1 MDKKQSLAFLL
12 SAMMVAT
19 PFSAFA
25 AENGEDASNAGNA
38 DATATAEQQKSA
50 VSTQS
55 NEGASNEGASTN
67 EGSDEAEVSDK
78 WEASDFTYGDWE
90 IGANERICPSDDTTD
105 YLKTTVHVVTG
116 FSESGTKKL
125 EKNKNLVIPAKD
137 TDGKKIQ
144 GVGANAFKNLGLESV
159 EFPENV
165 KTAND
170 TDWDS
175 SVKERGDFF
184 IGSTAFYGNNLTELT
199 LPEGVIYVGG
209 TAFRL
214 NKNLKKVNFPST
226 IKVIANQ
233 SFGQCAI
240 EKLNF
245 TETTDFPLCID
256 NIAFA
261 YNKITSVWLP
271 DNTEK
276 VTGMAFCQSSGKVA
290 LYIRKTNGGFIEN
303 NSYQQPYIGDA
314 IPAEAWAEKPWSV
327 EHFTFD
333 GTTITGLSDNGK
345 AKIKTDTN
353 LILPDKNA
361 DGEYVTAI
369 GNGTSGVGTFGYKDS
384 DGTVYAPDSVK
395 LPSKL
400 ESIGNFAFSAT
411 IVTSTSEVLHGL
423 KEITFPGTLKTI
435 GTSAFQNAPLS
446 EVVLPDSVTTV
457 GNGAFVSNDKAKTK
471 ITKVTLSKN
480 LSAIPASM
488 FTSQAI
494 KEVEIPEGV
503 TSIGMRAFAG
513 NYVEK
518 VTIPDTVTSIG
529 NYAFQN
535 NQLQKVEIPSKVKSI
550 GSYVFQR
557 TNEDHSATI
566 KEIILH
572 EGLESIG
579 TKAFGQAVA
588 NDCKGV
594 ELPTTVKTLN
604 ANAFDG
610 NKTVTLLSIVADQ
623 VNGTGDYTK
632 VIPNGTGHEIVF
644 SHTITFDAGKG
655 TAETATARTHKNGNL
670 TELPTATLQDYVLEG
685 WYTAEDGGD
694 KVTTDTTFDEDTTL
708 YAHWEKAP
716 VDTTAA
722 DKAKEAVS
730 KLTKSDYT
738 EESWKTVE
746 DAKTALDEAIAGGL
760 QSKVD
765 AATDNLN
772 KAVEALAKADLNKD
786 AADKATEAVSKLTKT
801 DYTADSWKTVED
813 AQSELDKAIAGGLQS
828 RVDAAVEKLNKAVD
842 DLQKVDLNKDA
853 ADKATE
859 AVSKMNKSDYT
870 EESWKA
876 VEDAKT
882 ALDEAIAG
890 GLQSKVDAAVEKLN
904 KAVDALAKA
913 DLNKDAAD
921 KATEAVSKLNKTD
934 YTADSW
940 KAVEDA
946 QSELDKAIAGGL
958 QSKVDAAVEKLN
970 KAVDALAK
978 ADLNKSD
985 ADKATEAVSKLNKD
999 DYTADSWKAVED
1011 AKTALD
1017 EAIAGGLQSKVDAA
1031 VEKLN
1036 KAVEGLVKVEKPV
1049 DVQKIS
1055 SITLSTT
1062 TYTYSGKVKTP
1073 SVIVKDA
1080 AGKKISSSEY
1090 TVKYATGR
1098 KNVGKYTVTVTL
1110 KNGAKNT
1117 VSASFRILPKKTSIK
1132 SLKKG
1137 KKSFTAKWTKQKT
1150 QVTGYQVQYS
1160 NSKKFTKKVKTKTI
1174 KSYKTTS
1181 KKVTKLSKKKTYY
1194 VRVRTYK
1201 KVGKT
1206 TYHAAWSKVKKVKT
1220 K

>member
-50 VSTQS
+50 VSAQS

-78 WEASDFTYGDWE
+78 WEASDFTYGDWK

-184 IGSTAFYGNNLTELT
+184 IGSTSFRGNNLTELT

-209 TAFRL
+209 NAFAS
-214 NKNLKKVNFPST
+214 NKSLKTVNFPST
-226 IKVIANQ
+226 IKSIGNPAF
-233 SFGQCAI
+233 SQCSI

-256 NIAFA
+256 NSAFA
-261 YNKITSVWLP
+261 FNNITSVWLP

-276 VTGMAFCQSSGKVA
+276 VTNMAFRQSSGKVA
-290 LYIRKTNGGFIEN
+290 LYIRKTNGRFIDS

-333 GTTITGLSDNGK
+333 GTTLTGLSDNGK

-503 TSIGMRAFAG
+503 TSIGTRAFAG

-579 TKAFGQAVA
+579 TKAFGQALTK
-588 NDCKGV
+588 DCN
-594 ELPTTVKTLN
+594 EIILPTTVKTLN
-604 ANAFDG
+604 ANSFEG
-610 NKTVTLLSIVADQ
+610 NSTVTLLSTVADQ
-623 VNGTGDYTK
+623 ANQTGDYTK
-632 VIPNGTGHEIVF
+632 VAKTGTGHKIVLLP
-644 SHTITFDAGKG
+644 TVTFDAGEG
-655 TAETATARTHKNGNL
+655 TVESNSAITNKNRKL
-670 TELPTATLQDYVLEG
+670 AELPKATRTDYELEG
-685 WYTAEDGGD
+685 WYTAEGD
-694 KVTTDTTFDEDTTL
+694 KVTTDTVFDVNTTL
-708 YAHWEKAP
+708 YAHWKKLP
-716 VDTTAA
+716 VDTAAA
-722 DKAKEAVS
+722 DKATEAVS
-730 KLTKSDYT
+730 KLNKSDYT

-772 KAVEALAKADLNKD
+772 KAVEAL
-786 AADKATEAVSKLTKT
+786 
-801 DYTADSWKTVED
+801 
-813 AQSELDKAIAGGLQS
+813 
-828 RVDAAVEKLNKAVD
+828 
-842 DLQKVDLNKDA
+842 
-853 ADKATE
+853 
-859 AVSKMNKSDYT
+859 
-870 EESWKA
+870 
-876 VEDAKT
+876 
-882 ALDEAIAG
+882 
-890 GLQSKVDAAVEKLN
+890 
-904 KAVDALAKA
+904 
-913 DLNKDAAD
+913 
-921 KATEAVSKLNKTD
+921 
-934 YTADSW
+934 
-940 KAVEDA
+940 
-946 QSELDKAIAGGL
+946 
-958 QSKVDAAVEKLN
+958 
-970 KAVDALAK
+970 
-978 ADLNKSD
+978 
-985 ADKATEAVSKLNKD
+985 
-999 DYTADSWKAVED
+999 
-1011 AKTALD
+1011 
-1017 EAIAGGLQSKVDAA
+1017 
-1031 VEKLN
+1031 
-1036 KAVEGLVKVEKPV
+1036 VKVEKPEV
-1049 DVQKIS
+1049 TQKIAS
-1055 SITLSTT
+1055 VSLSTT
-1062 TYTYSGKVKTP
+1062 TYTYNGKAKTP
-1073 SVIVKDA
+1073 AVTVKDA
-1080 AGKKISSSEY
+1080 AGKKILASEY

-1206 TYHAAWSKVKKVKT
+1206 TYYAAWSKVKKVKT